1 MTAALE
7 ELKVRARVRLNTA
20 RRAGEE
26 AGRLRDLLHAVA
38 REVGFADW
46 EHARHVLGGEAA
58 PGEDMGTFWHA
69 PRCHSLLN
77 EWHADAARA
86 RAALDAG
93 RFLLPYRRQFMVVQ
107 ADFIRELGLDPGD
120 AAWHAVH
127 HDVVAGYGSPAWA
140 ALCAARVRAP
150 AQTFHPR

>member
-1 MTAALE
+1 MTAAVE

-20 RRAGEE
+20 RRAGED
-26 AGRLRDLLHAVA
+26 AGRLRDLLHDVA
-38 REVGFADW
+38 RDVGFEHWD
-46 EHARHVLGGEAA
+46 HARRVLGGEAA
-58 PGEDMGTFWHA
+58 PGEDVGTFWHA

-93 RFLLPYRRQFMVVQ
+93 RYLLPYRRQFMVVQ

-120 AAWHAVH
+120 AAWQATH
-127 HDVVAGYGSPAWA
+127 HDLVAGYGSPAWA

-150 AQTFHPR
+150 AQTFHSR